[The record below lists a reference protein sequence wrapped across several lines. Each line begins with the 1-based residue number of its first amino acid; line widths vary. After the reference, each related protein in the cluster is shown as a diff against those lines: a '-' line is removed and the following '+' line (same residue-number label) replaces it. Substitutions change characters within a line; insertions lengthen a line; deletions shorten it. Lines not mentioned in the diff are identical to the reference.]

1 MRRTATFCFRSG
13 ARARV
18 RRAFGRAILRKATY
32 KSMPATGPDLA
43 RRFFLG
49 AMFAAGLLA
58 DARQEVIDIF
68 ADMASSLTEGNAAGF
83 LKPFDRKMQGYE
95 QLDANV
101 RALAEQND
109 VLTSAEVL
117 ENEGSEQARDVKLD
131 WLLQIRSRAESGG
144 LE

>member
-1 MRRTATFCFRSG
+1 
-13 ARARV
+13 
-18 RRAFGRAILRKATY
+18 
-32 KSMPATGPDLA
+32 
-43 RRFFLG
+43 
-49 AMFAAGLLA
+49 
-58 DARQEVIDIF
+58 
-68 ADMASSLTEGNAAGF
+68 
-83 LKPFDRKMQGYE
+83 DRKMQGYE

-144 LE
+144 LERRRQTVECRLEKRGKHWRITAFEPVALFAPLPAAAGAR